1 MAGLHGTHKIFPAR
15 AEMRE
20 NDEVMLVLSE
30 VDMSEAITGKG
41 QSGLL
46 ARLGSALHGT
56 LPSPSKSP
64 GKSGEKPHSTASPAS
79 HRHENALT
87 VLTAARGVVQR
98 GWAQN
103 GWYVMRTRTGRRRT
117 IQSIF
122 PSRLDRTQVVEA
134 CLVGAVMHAAWQQS
148 AQPEHAYPALD
159 ALWHTLLGGDST
171 GGDSASGEPV
181 GPLCSPPVR
190 VARVRDLTTWNDHRY
205 RTQDEVLRL
214 LDRTVARIAEAD
226 SRR

>member
-1 MAGLHGTHKIFPAR
+1 
-15 AEMRE
+15 MRE

-56 LPSPSKSP
+56 LPSPSKS
-64 GKSGEKPHSTASPAS
+64 GEKPHSPAMPAS

-159 ALWHTLLGGDST
+159 ALWRTLLGGDSP
-171 GGDSASGEPV
+171 GGEPV
-181 GPLCSPPVR
+181 GPLCAPPVR
-190 VARVRDLTTWNDHRY
+190 LARVRDLTTWNDHRY
-205 RTQDEVLRL
+205 RTQDEVLHL
-214 LDRTVARIAEAD
+214 LDRTVARIAAAD

>member
-1 MAGLHGTHKIFPAR
+1 MAGLHGTRKIFPAG

-20 NDEVMLVLSE
+20 NDEVVLVLSE
-30 VDMSEAITGKG
+30 VDMSEAVTGKG
-41 QSGLL
+41 QLGLL
-46 ARLGSALHGT
+46 ARLGSALHGAR
-56 LPSPSKSP
+56 PQPP
-64 GKSGEKPHSTASPAS
+64 GEPGQTPHSAASPAG

-87 VLTAARGVVQR
+87 VLTAARRVVQR

-103 GWYVMRTRTGRRRT
+103 GWYVMATRTGRRRT

-148 AQPEHAYPALD
+148 PEPEHAYPALD
-159 ALWHTLLGGDST
+159 ALWRTLLGGDA
-171 GGDSASGEPV
+171 GGGGPV

-214 LDRTVARIAEAD
+214 LDRTVARIADAD